1 MCKLRPQVQPW
12 RRACEVSSG
21 GERGPETAVLRG
33 QLGEARRRSERPVC
47 GVAIRLDAVPG
58 TGRDAP
64 GARMEGSAG
73 VECHYRRTIVE
84 VAALPSAPYYSTPAL
99 LDGSLTGD

>member
-1 MCKLRPQVQPW
+1 
-12 RRACEVSSG
+12 
-21 GERGPETAVLRG
+21 
-33 QLGEARRRSERPVC
+33 
-47 GVAIRLDAVPG
+47 
-58 TGRDAP
+58 
-64 GARMEGSAG
+64 MEGSAG